1 MLRYVHAS
9 IDCRAIFGGRL
20 HGGRLHRGRV
30 DGNVLLLLHL
40 CENEVGAE
48 LVEDGKRVKLVLM
61 I

>member
-20 HGGRLHRGRV
+20 RRGRV

-40 CENEVGAE
+40 CEIEVGAE